1 MLIDRVLADLD
12 IPDPEER
19 AGNAIRGSR
28 LGRCAR
34 QSAYMLFPRAFPPA
48 PLPARA
54 KLVFKFGD
62 LVHQFLREQ
71 LHRVCSDSFGLDEER
86 FHYRVALST
95 KETRAAEEH
104 LKRGRLSGRVER
116 GLPEGPDP
124 AMRRRGLT
132 LNLAEPALY
141 VPLHVDG
148 IADAGPYGLAS
159 VEIKSMTTG
168 SFLRTLKGHVEY
180 GYRVQMATALEATAL
195 DTQVM
200 LSVRKDT
207 CHLLETVYS
216 RKVDTV
222 TIRFTKQSRLIKL
235 LEVRD
240 GHSAAA
246 RDAGATPGG
255 DLLHASGGPHAGD
268 PGPLGVPPAPGP
280 DPSAADWEA
289 AEVCHPFEPRLL
301 DEARGRVKRILLATP
316 TQLPAREYGPS
327 FACPTCEATGRQERT
342 KGTREPLK
350 RGPRPCG
357 DCGATGTLSEAP
369 LPWQCRYCA
378 FVGICWPMAQL
389 SFDEGERPVY
399 TVKRDHVEGIAVQ
412 GVNP

>member
-1 MLIDRVLADLD
+1 M
-12 IPDPEER
+12 
-19 AGNAIRGSR
+19 
-28 LGRCAR
+28 
-34 QSAYMLFPRAFPPA
+34 
-48 PLPARA
+48 
-54 KLVFKFGD
+54 
-62 LVHQFLREQ
+62 
-71 LHRVCSDSFGLDEER
+71 CSDSFGLDEER

-180 GYRVQMATALEATAL
+180 GYRVQM
-195 DTQVM
+195 
-200 LSVRKDT
+200 
-207 CHLLETVYS
+207 
-216 RKVDTV
+216 
-222 TIRFTKQSRLIKL
+222 
-235 LEVRD
+235 
-240 GHSAAA
+240 
-246 RDAGATPGG
+246 ATPGG